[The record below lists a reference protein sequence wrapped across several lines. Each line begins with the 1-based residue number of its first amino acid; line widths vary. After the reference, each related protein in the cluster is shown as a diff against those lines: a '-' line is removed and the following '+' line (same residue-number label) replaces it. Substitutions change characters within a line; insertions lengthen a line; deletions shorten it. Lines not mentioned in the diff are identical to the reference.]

1 MRRELCKP
9 AVESKSGD
17 INALSESPHT
27 GWAESVKKVKKLLV
41 DKMQFPGVRVDT
53 GKPREIVCKVERFKD
68 RSAVLGKGLNFFF
81 STKDQKCI
89 VLFLFV
95 LH

>member
-1 MRRELCKP
+1 MEP
-9 AVESKSGD
+9 SG
-17 INALSESPHT
+17 SPHT

-68 RSAVLGKGLNFFF
+68 RSAVLGKGLNFLFF
-81 STKDQKCI
+81 YKGSHIKDQKCI

-95 LH
+95 LHK